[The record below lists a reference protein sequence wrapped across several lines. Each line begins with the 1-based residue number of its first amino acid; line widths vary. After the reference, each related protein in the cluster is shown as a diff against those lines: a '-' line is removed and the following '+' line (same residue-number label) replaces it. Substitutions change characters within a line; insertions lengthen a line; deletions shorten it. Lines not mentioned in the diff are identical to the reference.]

1 MSKIEWLSMPGYK
14 PQVWNPVTGCTK
26 VSAGCKN
33 CYAINM
39 SRRLSGIEQTKGKY
53 AGTVDRTNWTGE
65 VFMHFEELERPYT
78 WKKPRMVFVNSMSD
92 LFHEQV
98 AYGFQSDVLW
108 TIKINPKHIFL
119 ILTKRP
125 ERMQII
131 VNKIIDEWNG
141 GKPIPNLWLGVSAE
155 NQDTANDRIPH
166 LLQTQAAVRFVSC
179 EPLLGAI
186 DFYDIVVDGQYYQTL
201 KGFGNITPTSGTKI
215 DWVIVGGESGKD
227 ARPMHPDWARSIR
240 DQCAS
245 AGVPFF
251 FKQWG
256 EWMPHKFATASPK
269 YRNIGQFSDYQ
280 HGFVEGE
287 MTNEEW
293 LPNRNIQNMIKVG
306 KAHSGHRL
314 DGTEHFNWPKPRT
327 LEP

>member
-65 VFMHFEELERPYT
+65 VFMHWEELERPAK

-98 AYGFQSDVLW
+98 GVLF
-108 TIKINPKHIFL
+108 INAVLEAISQNRDHIFL

-125 ERMQII
+125 ERMQVI
-131 VNKIIDEWNG
+131 VNRYITKYCHGEI
-141 GKPIPNLWLGVSAE
+141 IPNLWLGVSAE

-166 LLQTQAAVRFVSC
+166 LLKTQAAVRFVSC

-186 DFYDIVVDGQYYQTL
+186 DLQMVDEYKQFWMPEQSDRLEGCSY
-201 KGFGNITPTSGTKI
+201 I

-256 EWMPHKFATASPK
+256 EWRNGSLLTLESK
-269 YRNIGQFSDYQ
+269 YKHEIILRNGSRYKEPLDKPNILETLS
-280 HGFVEGE
+280 
-287 MTNEEW
+287 EW
-293 LPNRNIQNMIKVG
+293 NNNNPCMMAKTG
-306 KAHSGHRL
+306 KQLSGHRL
-314 DGTEHFNWPKPRT
+314 YGTEHFNWPKPRT
-327 LEP
+327 